1 MTPEYPA
8 ERLATRI
15 VADEAQRIPPTAHD
29 ADLILRVCDKMHPS
43 LSRLA
48 GTISYRALL
57 SRALVLAK
65 PKAQTLGALRFESDG
80 HLVFDPED
88 PAAEF
93 LNPDTVRK
101 DAVVLIA
108 AFLGLIMLLL
118 GEALAVRI
126 VRQVWPEVETE

>member
-1 MTPEYPA
+1 MVEG
-8 ERLATRI
+8 LARRV

-29 ADLILRVCDKMHPS
+29 ADLILGVCDKMHPP

-65 PKAQTLGALRFESDG
+65 PKAQTLAALRFESDG
-80 HLVFDPED
+80 HLMFDPEH

-93 LNPDTVRK
+93 LNRDTVRQ
-101 DAVVLIA
+101 DAIVLVTE
-108 AFLGLIMLLL
+108 FLNVLMLLI
-118 GEALAVRI
+118 GEGLTVQI
-126 VRQVWPEVETE
+126 IRQVWPEVKIK